1 VPATFPLDIV
11 TPERTVLSD
20 TVTSVQLPAV
30 TGSLGVLAGH
40 APMLADLGVGECVVK
55 LPNGAEE
62 TLAVSGGFVDVSR
75 QGVTVLADTAEFAS
89 EIDADRAEAALARA
103 HDLLTGVDSL
113 SPADREDASLAVRR
127 AQARL
132 RIARGGR

>member
-1 VPATFPLDIV
+1 
-11 TPERTVLSD
+11 
-20 TVTSVQLPAV
+20 
-30 TGSLGVLAGH
+30 
-40 APMLADLGVGECVVK
+40 LGVGECVVK

-62 TLAVSGGFVDVSR
+62 TLALSGGFVEVS
-75 QGVTVLADTAEFAS
+75 GENVTVLADTAEFAS
-89 EIDADRAEAALARA
+89 EIDVDRAEAALARA
-103 HDLLTGVDSL
+103 RDMLAGMDSL

>member
-1 VPATFPLDIV
+1 
-11 TPERTVLSD
+11 
-20 TVTSVQLPAV
+20 
-30 TGSLGVLAGH
+30 
-40 APMLADLGVGECVVK
+40 MLADLGVGECVVK

-75 QGVTVLADTAEFAS
+75 QGVTVLADTAEFAN